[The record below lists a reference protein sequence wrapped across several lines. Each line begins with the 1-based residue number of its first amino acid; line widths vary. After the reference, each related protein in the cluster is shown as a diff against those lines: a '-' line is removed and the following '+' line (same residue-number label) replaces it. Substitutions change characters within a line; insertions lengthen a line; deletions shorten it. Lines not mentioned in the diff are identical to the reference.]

1 MRQVLFCAFKVMGA
15 IVSAFDFFV
24 AGYRIKF
31 ETFRNAFFDDFE
43 CGLFVSV
50 KKQKIKARATSHWA
64 EIYNLVLILT
74 VSHYGC
80 KKVLYGVHGGDVK
93 IIAFIGL
100 FEAQIVG
107 ENVFVYTA

>member
-1 MRQVLFCAFKVMGA
+1 MGA

-50 KKQKIKARATSHWA
+50 KKQKIKARATSHWT

-74 VSHYGC
+74 VSHDGC
-80 KKVLYGVHGGDVK
+80 KRCSMVCM
-93 IIAFIGL
+93 A
-100 FEAQIVG
+100 AM
-107 ENVFVYTA
+107 